1 MPELPEVQTIING
14 LKKHVLKKEIKQV
27 KVLLPKIISGSNQ
40 KFIQVFKNNQFID
53 IQRRGKF
60 IIFNLRSGEFLVVHL
75 KMTGQLIYQG
85 KNTLIAG
92 GHANQKEN
100 FDLPHKHT
108 HLFFIFKDKTK
119 LFYNDLRRFGYL
131 KIINNQQ
138 LKDLN
143 YRWGI
148 EPLSK
153 KFTLNCFKKLLKNKK
168 TNIKAFLLNQKYIAG
183 LGNIYTDE
191 SLFKAHILPERKTD
205 SLTDQE
211 IKNLHQAIKEI
222 LKLALKYKGTT
233 FSDYTDAHGQKGNF
247 IPLLKVYGRQGKKC
261 LRCKKGIIKKIRLAG
276 RGTHYCSN
284 CQH

>member
-27 KVLLPKIISGSNQ
+27 KVLLTKIISGSNK
-40 KFIQVFKNNQFID
+40 KFIQVLKNNQFID

-60 IIFNLRSGEFLVVHL
+60 IIFSLKSGEFLVVHL

-131 KIINNQQ
+131 KIIDSQQ
-138 LKDLN
+138 LKELDFN
-143 YRWGI
+143 WGI

-153 KFTLNCFKKLLKNKK
+153 KFTLACFKKLLSNKK
-168 TNIKAFLLNQKYIAG
+168 TNIKAFLLNQKHIAG

-191 SLFKAHILPERKTD
+191 ALFKAHISPKRKVD
-205 SLTDQE
+205 SLKEKE

-222 LKLALKYKGTT
+222 LKLALKYQGTT
-233 FSDYTDAHGQKGNF
+233 FSNYTDAHGQKGNF
-247 IPLLKVYGRQGKKC
+247 VPLLKVYGRQGQKC
-261 LRCKKGIIKKIRLAG
+261 RRCKNKEIKKIKLAG
-276 RGTHYCSN
+276 RGTHYCPN
-284 CQH
+284 CQK